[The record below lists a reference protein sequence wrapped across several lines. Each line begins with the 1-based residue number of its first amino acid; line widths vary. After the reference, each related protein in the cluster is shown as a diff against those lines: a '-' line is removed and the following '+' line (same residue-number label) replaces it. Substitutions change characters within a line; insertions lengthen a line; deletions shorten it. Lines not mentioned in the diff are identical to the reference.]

1 MKGLKKITCAALAA
15 AVAVSMTGCNF
26 DASWVAKNGETKL
39 PSGVYAAYV
48 LQDVMYG
55 YMMSG
60 SAYLD
65 QEGLSEALV
74 EDAKAYCTELLA
86 YQCKAEEMG
95 ITLTEEEKAEAAA
108 NLDADWESYS
118 AIYEANRVSRDS
130 MNLSYEISELS
141 GKMFKAIYGVGG
153 TEGVAQEELD
163 AIFEENFLKAGLMI
177 FSKPSTLEITED
189 TTEEEKK
196 TLQETYDTS
205 MAELQTE
212 VDYWV
217 EQANLLMAEG
227 NSFNDVMI
235 AYDFETQAEEY
246 GVANIDVDTESS
258 RYAFVD
264 KRDETIPA
272 ELIAHLETAE
282 INSVAVV
289 ESEDYLIIACPQ
301 DKNDSEEDKQSAY
314 DQILMELKGE
324 EMTAMMEEYKNSM
337 NIEWNEGALN
347 RFAPEKMLIGY

>member
-15 AVAVSMTGCNF
+15 TVAASMTGCSL
-26 DASWVAKNGETKL
+26 DASWVAKAGDTKL
-39 PSGVYAAYV
+39 PAGVYAAYV

-60 SAYLD
+60 NAYLE
-65 QEGLSEALV
+65 QEGLSESLV

-86 YQCKAEEMG
+86 YQSKANEMG
-95 ITLTEEEKAEAAA
+95 ISLTEEEKAEAASA
-108 NLDADWESYS
+108 LDTDWASYS
-118 AIYEANRVSRDS
+118 AIYEANRISRDS

-153 TEGVAQEELD
+153 TEGVSQADLD
-163 AIFEENFLKAGLMI
+163 AIFDENYLKAGLMI
-177 FSKPSTLEITED
+177 FPKPSTID
-189 TTEEEKK
+189 TTDKTEEEKK
-196 TLQETYDTS
+196 TLQETYDNS
-205 MAELQTE
+205 MAELRTE

-217 EQANLLMAEG
+217 EQANKLMAEG
-227 NSFNDVMI
+227 STFNDVMI

-246 GVANIDVDTESS
+246 GVENIDVDVESS

-264 KRDETIPA
+264 KRDESIPA

-282 INSVAVV
+282 INSVALI
-289 ESEDYLIIACPQ
+289 ESEEYLMIACPQ
-301 DKNDSEEDKQSAY
+301 DKNDSEEDKVSAY

-324 EMTAMMEEYKNSM
+324 EMTAMMEEYKESL
-337 NIEWNEGALN
+337 NIEWNDGALK

>member
-15 AVAVSMTGCNF
+15 TVAASMTGCSL
-26 DASWVAKNGETKL
+26 DASWVAKAGDTKL
-39 PSGVYAAYV
+39 PAGVYAAYV

-60 SAYLD
+60 NAYLE
-65 QEGLSEALV
+65 QEGLSESLV

-86 YQCKAEEMG
+86 YQSKANEMG
-95 ITLTEEEKAEAAA
+95 ISLTEEEKAEAASA
-108 NLDADWESYS
+108 LDTDWASYS
-118 AIYEANRVSRDS
+118 AIYEANRISRDS

-153 TEGVAQEELD
+153 TEGVSQADLD
-163 AIFEENFLKAGLMI
+163 AIFDENYLKAGLMI
-177 FSKPSTLEITED
+177 FPKPSTID
-189 TTEEEKK
+189 TTDKTEEEKK
-196 TLQETYDTS
+196 TLQETYDNS
-205 MAELQTE
+205 MAELRTE

-217 EQANLLMAEG
+217 EQANKLMAEG
-227 NSFNDVMI
+227 STFNDVMI

-246 GVANIDVDTESS
+246 GVENIDVDVESS

-264 KRDETIPA
+264 KRDESIPA

-282 INSVAVV
+282 INSVALI
-289 ESEDYLIIACPQ
+289 ESEEYLMIACPQ
-301 DKNDSEEDKQSAY
+301 DKNDSEEDKVSAY

-324 EMTAMMEEYKNSM
+324 EMTAMMEEYKESL
-337 NIEWNEGALN
+337 NIEWNDGALK
-347 RFAPEKMLIGY
+347 RFAPKKMLIGY